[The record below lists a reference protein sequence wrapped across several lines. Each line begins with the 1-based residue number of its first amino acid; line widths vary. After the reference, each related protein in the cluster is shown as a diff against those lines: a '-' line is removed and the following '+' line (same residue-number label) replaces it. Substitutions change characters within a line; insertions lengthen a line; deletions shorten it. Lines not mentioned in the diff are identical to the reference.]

1 MIQRPGEPRNSLFF
15 TTSYC
20 WPNLEDICDIQ
31 KMLSIANQKNIPL
44 LNGQRGL
51 NKNQCMDCL
60 QKKVAIVER
69 WPLWRGSRLQLV
81 EVGLFSNQ
89 YKTVY
94 HWFDVILLSGL
105 KVKMFLKR
113 KRKRKRN
120 RNQYVLCRS
129 LLYWIVLS
137 SYSTLSCDSW
147 TLNPSS
153 SSL

>member
-1 MIQRPGEPRNSLFF
+1 MWGCI
-15 TTSYC
+15 
-20 WPNLEDICDIQ
+20 
-31 KMLSIANQKNIPL
+31 
-44 LNGQRGL
+44 
-51 NKNQCMDCL
+51 
-60 QKKVAIVER
+60 
-69 WPLWRGSRLQLV
+69 
-81 EVGLFSNQ
+81 SNQ

-137 SYSTLSCDSW
+137 SYSTLSCDCR

-153 SSL
+153 TSLQKHSFWSEFNHFSVIHVSKQKCFFICQKNQNYPNLWEKNIETKQFFLFKDYGATYCCCVHC